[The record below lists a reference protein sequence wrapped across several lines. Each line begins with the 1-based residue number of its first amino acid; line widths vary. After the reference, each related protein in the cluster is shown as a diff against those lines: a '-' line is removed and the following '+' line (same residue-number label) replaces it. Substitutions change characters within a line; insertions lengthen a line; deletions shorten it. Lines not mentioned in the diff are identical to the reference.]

1 MWPEIRRMAEEEIA
15 KGFQNGHKVIILD
28 AAVLLTAKWH
38 EQMKLN
44 QIWVSIVD
52 PAEAVKRIVDR
63 DGKTEV
69 FCKLE
74 NYHAL
79 DDQCFAF
86 FFALRMRPR
95 RG

>member
-52 PAEAVKRIVDR
+52 PDEAVKRIVDR

-69 FCKLE
+69 FCSLKTISG
-74 NYHAL
+74 
-79 DDQCFAF
+79 FGRSMFRF
-86 FFALRMRPR
+86 FFASRMRPR
-95 RG
+95 RD